1 VLGYWLPS
9 TTTIS
14 ERARRRYGVEARL
27 TGEGVALTFDD
38 GPHPEGTPAVL
49 EALARAGARA
59 TFFLAGEQVERRPGL
74 AARIAAEG
82 HEVGVHCFRHRNL
95 LRLGPRTVRADLERA
110 AAVVSDAI
118 SREPQLYRPPYGIL
132 NAAALAEARRRGWRV
147 LLWSRDGKDWSRRAT
162 PETIARR
169 LLHGVSRGDVLLL
182 HDADYYG
189 AAGSWRRTVAALPA
203 ILERLQERGL
213 ELQAA
218 RE

>member
-38 GPHPEGTPAVL
+38 GPHPDGTPAVL
-49 EALARAGARA
+49 EALAREGVHA
-59 TFFLAGEQVERRPGL
+59 TFFLVGEQVQRRPEL
-74 AARIAAEG
+74 AAHIASEG

-95 LRLGPRTVRADLERA
+95 LRLGPRAVRADLERA
-110 AAVVSDAI
+110 KTVISEAT

-162 PETIARR
+162 PETIERR
-169 LLHGVSRGDVLLL
+169 LVRDVSSGDVLLL

-189 AAGSWRRTVAALPA
+189 TAGSWRRTVAALPA
-203 ILERLQERGL
+203 ILARLRERGL